1 MAQPPIKS
9 NDVPYV
15 LCAALQP
22 VAQYNALPV
31 FKFKLPKSVVP
42 VIPPAPVDE
51 ETLKIIAIVQ
61 KRVDAETQKRAE
73 AEALIRAAAWGA
85 RTLAEAQERTLAEA
99 QKLAQESQAWKDF
112 LIAENARKRDLED
125 RQKLLQEAEEEREKL
140 EQATEDAHKLALTD
154 KMFERYPITKPTPVA
169 PVAEVAPVKH
179 VRTRHFNKLM

>member
-1 MAQPPIKS
+1 MAQTPIKW
-9 NDVPYV
+9 N
-15 LCAALQP
+15 
-22 VAQYNALPV
+22 NALPV

-85 RTLAEAQERTLAEA
+85 RTLAEHKE
-99 QKLAQESQAWKDF
+99 LAQPLPLTAEEESQAWKDF

>member
-1 MAQPPIKS
+1 MAQPPIKW
-9 NDVPYV
+9 N
-15 LCAALQP
+15 
-22 VAQYNALPV
+22 NALPV

-42 VIPPAPVDE
+42 VMPPAPVDE

-73 AEALIRAAAWGA
+73 AEELIRAAAWGA

-140 EQATEDAHKLALTD
+140 EQATEDARKMKAEKDLSDLIRALAD
-154 KMFERYPITKPTPVA
+154 VKHVA